1 MHLMQFSK
9 TAKATKC
16 GHICTV
22 PCSQIYST
30 ETENYSQL
38 DPHIKCQ
45 FASLLVY
52 LRGPWL
58 YNGEHA
64 CIISCLSSC
73 QEFAS
78 FTQPWAN
85 ASKTGTARVFSCH
98 VMQINSTHS
107 ATPLS
112 PLLLYTGTNNVIYTH
127 CTKSVIVLFC
137 SRFFT
142 YCVKFMLHV
151 LIFLARGFFWQKVEE
166 AAMCIILFLWSRV
179 VFVCDPHGRPLIK
192 EIWRWKH
199 RPTENLFVP

>member
-1 MHLMQFSK
+1 MC
-9 TAKATKC
+9 T

-22 PCSQIYST
+22 PYTLLIYST
-30 ETENYSQL
+30 GTENYSKL
-38 DPHIKCQ
+38 DPYIKCQ
-45 FASLLVY
+45 FASLSVY
-52 LRGPWL
+52 LSWL

-73 QEFAS
+73 QKFAS

-112 PLLLYTGTNNVIYTH
+112 PLLLYGNKYNVTAH
-127 CTKSVIVLFC
+127 KVCHRFVLL
-137 SRFFT
+137 RFFYVFCRIHAT
-142 YCVKFMLHV
+142 RAHFSCSW
-151 LIFLARGFFWQKVEE
+151 IIFWQKVEE
-166 AAMCIILFLWSRV
+166 AEMCIILFLWSRV

-192 EIWRWKH
+192 EHLKMKA
-199 RPTENLFVP
+199 PTNRGYFVFVP